1 MLDVITKKLVLY
13 GGADMQ
19 IEMRDIYKA
28 FGMNKVL
35 EGVNFTLLSGEVH
48 ALMGENGAGKS
59 TMMNI
64 LTGLHKKDGGSI
76 LIDGKEVMFHSP
88 KEAERAGIA
97 FIHQELN
104 IWPDMTVL
112 ENLFIGREMTTLG
125 VLKTK
130 EMKAL
135 ANKVLNQLDISLPF
149 DRIAGSCS
157 VGEQQMIEIAKT
169 LMLEAKVIIMDEPTS
184 ALTEREIRSLFKV
197 IHSLKKTGVSVVYIS
212 HRMEEIFEICDR
224 ITVMRDGKTIDTKAI
239 EETSFDEVVK
249 KMVGRDLEDRFP
261 SRTAVLGDIVFEV
274 KNLTRKPTFDS
285 VNFSIRSGEILGISG
300 LMGSGRTE
308 IMRAIFGI
316 DSFEHGEIVIN
327 GKKETIRNPSDAV
340 KKGIGFITENR
351 KDEGLLLDFSIRENI
366 ALPNLESF
374 APQGIVKRE
383 DELTFVNLM
392 IERLKIKTTSSE
404 DAAGDLSGGNQQK
417 IVIAKWIGTAPKVL
431 ILDEPTRGIDVG
443 AKREIYQLM
452 NELTERGMAII
463 MVSSE
468 LPEILGMSDRILV
481 VHEGKIA
488 GELNRAEATQEKIM
502 VLATGGN

>member
-1 MLDVITKKLVLY
+1 
-13 GGADMQ
+13 MQ

-383 DELTFVNLM
+383 DELKFVNLM